1 MDPEHVLEI
10 QDSSIP
16 FMPRVEVVDARSG
29 AHLGHVFRD
38 GPRPTG
44 KRCASVARQGHTA
57 YTFGGGVELCFEAFA

>member
-1 MDPEHVLEI
+1 MGADQLSLDPIAAGWPSFYQPIDLEHVLEVS
-10 QDSSIP
+10 DSSIP

-44 KRCASVARQGHTA
+44 KR
-57 YTFGGGVELCFEAFA
+57 